1 MKKLILLLLFIPLVS
16 FGQEGF
22 DLSRDWP
29 LPTIIL
35 IIVIFFTVLYIYNTI
50 KEDEEKERYERW
62 VEVDNYLRSSK
73 MLGCI
78 NTETGCWSHNEYLIR
93 DFILGIH
100 KPENLDKQTLLRK
113 EKNPE
118 YVEIWGDEDEL
129 KLISIIRNIK
139 KDSHK
144 LRVRFLLQHIYDKPF
159 ITYIYTKIKK
169 GLIGKNDVLTPPD
182 SIFRKVSEEAD
193 SKREKILKKGALDLH
208 LSKHPISPK
217 FFSCSD
223 DKFLKIINS
232 DGNSVKEIANEIK
245 NLDSDDEV
253 VYRKKGN

>member
-1 MKKLILLLLFIPLVS
+1 
-16 FGQEGF
+16 
-22 DLSRDWP
+22 
-29 LPTIIL
+29 
-35 IIVIFFTVLYIYNTI
+35 
-50 KEDEEKERYERW
+50 EKENTERW
-62 VEVDNYLRSSK
+62 YEVDNYLRSSK

-78 NTETGCWSHNEYLIR
+78 NTETGYWSHNGYLIR

-118 YVEIWGDEDEL
+118 YVEIWGDEDEF

-144 LRVRFLLQHIYDKPF
+144 LRVRFLLKHIYYKP
-159 ITYIYTKIKK
+159 
-169 GLIGKNDVLTPPD
+169 LIPLLILPAL
-182 SIFRKVSEEAD
+182 AD
-193 SKREKILKKGALDLH
+193 SKREKILKKGVLDLH

-232 DGNSVKEIANEIK
+232 DGNSVKEIA
-245 NLDSDDEV
+245 
-253 VYRKKGN
+253 KKFI